1 MVRNEIFPIS
11 INISI
16 VECYVAMQRSA
27 TSEENRCLRVIGN
40 MVELDGC
47 STT

>member
-16 VECYVAMQRSA
+16 VGCYVAMQRSA
-27 TSEENRCLRVIGN
+27 TSEENRRLRVIDS
-40 MVELDGC
+40 MVESDGS

>member
-27 TSEENRCLRVIGN
+27 TSEENRRLRVIDSI
-40 MVELDGC
+40 VESDGC
-47 STT
+47 SIT

>member
-1 MVRNEIFPIS
+1 MVRNKICPIS

-16 VECYVAMQRSA
+16 AEYDIAMQRSA
-27 TSEENRCLRVIGN
+27 TSEENRCLRVIDS